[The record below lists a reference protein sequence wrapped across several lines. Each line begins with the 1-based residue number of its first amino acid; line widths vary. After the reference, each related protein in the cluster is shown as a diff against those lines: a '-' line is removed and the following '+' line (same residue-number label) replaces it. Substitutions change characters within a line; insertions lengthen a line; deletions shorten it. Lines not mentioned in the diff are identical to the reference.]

1 MATATKNTQ
10 AFESFDI
17 KRLEHLPYDELLDRA
32 NNLNK
37 LYISLDGGVR
47 RRKPRESYTVGA
59 TFRVLKSRTPH
70 GQWEASL
77 KKIGLIPRSVQ
88 RLMYVA
94 KGVDEFSL
102 DVEDFSSTD
111 EIIDYIRSL
120 RG

>member
-10 AFESFDI
+10 AFASFDI
-17 KRLEHLPYDELLDRA
+17 ERLKHLSDDELRDYA
-32 NNLNK
+32 NDLSK
-37 LYISLDGGVR
+37 LYASLDGGVR
-47 RRKPRESYTVGA
+47 RRTPHEAYIVGA

-70 GQWEASL
+70 GQWQASL
-77 KKIGLIPRSVQ
+77 KEMRLKSRTIQ

-94 KGVDEFSL
+94 KGVDYFNL
-102 DVEDFSSTD
+102 DVEVHSSTD

>member
-47 RRKPRESYTVGA
+47 RP
-59 TFRVLKSRTPH
+59 
-70 GQWEASL
+70 
-77 KKIGLIPRSVQ
+77 
-88 RLMYVA
+88 
-94 KGVDEFSL
+94 
-102 DVEDFSSTD
+102 
-111 EIIDYIRSL
+111 
-120 RG
+120 

>member
-1 MATATKNTQ
+1 MATKNTQ
-10 AFESFDI
+10 AIESFDI
-17 KRLEHLPYDELLDRA
+17 KLLEHLSYDELLDRA

-47 RRKPRESYTVGA
+47 RRKPGESYIVGA

-70 GQWEASL
+70 GQWEATL
-77 KKIGLIPRSVQ
+77 KEMGLVPRSVQ

-94 KGVDEFSL
+94 NGVDDFSL

-111 EIIDYIRSL
+111 EIIDHIRSL